1 MHTKVKSTIFATVLA
16 LVATANAS
24 SVYAAEARGIN
35 GRWIMPDN
43 SILTIRGSDWITPR
57 GTGTIHRTNGNTFR
71 VEYDKDQG
79 TKCLYRI
86 NTAAGGDIMVLEAAD
101 KTQSLE
107 LCPSGRFTRSDQ

>member
-1 MHTKVKSTIFATVLA
+1 MHTKAKSTIIAAAFA
-16 LVATANAS
+16 LVATAAAS
-24 SVYAAEARGIN
+24 TAYAAEAKGIS

-57 GTGTIHRTNGNTFR
+57 GTGTIHRTAGNTFR

-101 KTQSLE
+101 KTQSNE
-107 LCPSGRFTRSDQ
+107 SCPSGRFTRSD

>member
-1 MHTKVKSTIFATVLA
+1 MHTKLKSTVFVTALA
-16 LVATANAS
+16 LVATASAN
-24 SVYAAEARGIN
+24 SVYAAEAKGIS
-35 GRWIMPDN
+35 GRWISPDN
-43 SILTIRGSDWITPR
+43 SILTIRGSEWSSPR
-57 GTGTIHRTNGNTFR
+57 GTASIHRTHGNTFR

-107 LCPSGRFTRSDQ
+107 SCPNGRFTRSDQ

>member
-1 MHTKVKSTIFATVLA
+1 MHTTVKSTIL
-16 LVATANAS
+16 ATALAVVAMAS
-24 SVYAAEARGIN
+24 ASGTYAAEAKGLS

-57 GTGTIHRTNGNTFR
+57 GTGTIHRTNGNTYR

-101 KTQSLE
+101 KTQSNE
-107 LCPSGRFTRSDQ
+107 SCPSGRFTRSD